1 MSFFHEGIRKLPER
15 WQKPS
20 ERAVAIKKIPRA
32 FAAHT
37 LAKRSLREVRILREL
52 RHENIIAVLDMFTA
66 EGTHGRDIYM
76 VMDLMETD
84 LHQIIHSRQALVEQ
98 HFQYFL
104 YQLLRGLKQNHDVTA
119 GDKHEVYFKSRK
131 RVRRYLQI

>member
-1 MSFFHEGIRKLPER
+1 MLEQSRMDVRFHLEGTPYVAEDTIGTGAYGVVCKAKHLPS
-15 WQKPS
+15 Q
-20 ERAVAIKKIPRA
+20 RAVAIKKIPRA

-84 LHQIIHSRQALVEQ
+84 LHQIIHSEQ
-98 HFQYFL
+98 Y
-104 YQLLRGLKQNHDVTA
+104 
-119 GDKHEVYFKSRK
+119 RK
-131 RVRRYLQI
+131 ICAF